1 MLIIGGVSMD
11 NYSVGKRIKD
21 LRAEL
26 KISQEQLA
34 LRANIT
40 PAYLGQIEREEKNP
54 TVKVI
59 EKISNILGIS
69 LSEFFSYA
77 SDKNLNE
84 KNYTREHD
92 KDYIRQITFEMRN
105 LSDSEKNDL
114 LKLVKSIIKFKNS
127 K

>member
-1 MLIIGGVSMD
+1 MD

-105 LSDSEKNDL
+105 LSESEKNDL